1 MYGTM
6 LRTPVT
12 LLTQETSRVQPSAGP
27 DLPHTR
33 THLVHWLSTAVAL
46 AAVVGATVMIQPSN
60 ATATSDVSATGAR
73 TDTTHT
79 GPDPKGV
86 DYPLDCGP
94 WKVGVVSH
102 QAADFDGDGSA
113 ETVAV
118 VRCVTEA
125 GTPPSGMY
133 VLSRTAPGADTET
146 ARVAKTLVDPAER
159 LSVDD
164 LDVRDGVISA
174 TLRGYS
180 SDEVPRCCP
189 DQERS
194 VKWRWKDGDF
204 TLSAAPVAK
213 GA

>member
-46 AAVVGATVMIQPSN
+46 AAVVGTTVMIQPSN
-60 ATATSDVSATGAR
+60 ATATSDVSTTSTR
-73 TDTTHT
+73 TDATHS
-79 GPDPKGV
+79 GPNPKGV

-94 WKVGVVSH
+94 WKVGVVS
-102 QAADFDGDGSA
+102 QGAADFDGDGSA

-118 VRCVTEA
+118 VRCATEG
-125 GTPPSGMY
+125 GTPPSGVY
-133 VLSRTAPGADTET
+133 VLSRTAQGADT
-146 ARVAKTLVDPAER
+146 ARVAKTLVDPADR

-164 LDVRDGVISA
+164 FAVRDGVISA

-204 TLSAAPVAK
+204 TLSAAPVAM
-213 GA
+213 GV